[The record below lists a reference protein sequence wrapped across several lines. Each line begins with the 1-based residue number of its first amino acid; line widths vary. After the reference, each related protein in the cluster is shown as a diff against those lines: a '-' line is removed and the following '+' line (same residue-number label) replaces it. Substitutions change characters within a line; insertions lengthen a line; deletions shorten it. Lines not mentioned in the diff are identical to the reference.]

1 MRRST
6 KSIEPPLRYNY
17 IDQAEDLFVY
27 QAGGY
32 HPVAIGDR
40 IHNQRYRVVHKL
52 GHGAYSTVWLA
63 RDQNSGQLVAIK
75 IELASS
81 ASNEVATLLA
91 VQADSEGNGRG
102 IPAVLDH
109 FEITGPN
116 GTHSCYV
123 MVPAM
128 CSLSGAKDAGKERVF
143 SVDVAHA
150 LTTQLLQAVACIH
163 QRGFVHGDI
172 HLRNVL
178 LQLPES
184 FSHLSDQELYAE
196 YGEPVLEAVT
206 RSDGDHSPLPP
217 NVPAQVVM
225 PLWLA
230 RPSEGLSVN
239 EAKLLLSDFGEA
251 FAPSQERRLSHN
263 APAASRPPE
272 SRFAPEQP
280 VSFAADIWMLACTIW
295 QICGQK
301 PLFEGAFAT
310 DDSMTR
316 QQVEALGKLPASWWL
331 KWETRDQFYTEDG
344 TALSS
349 YPRRT
354 LSMRIQQHMVK
365 PRAGRNM
372 KCFDDDEL
380 QALEALLRA
389 MLAFLPEDRP
399 TITEV
404 LESDL
409 VKRWA
414 PGRSDVHSRAL

>member
-1 MRRST
+1 MIYPLKTTGRPSCDWCLVPHRRLNTST
-6 KSIEPPLRYNY
+6 CLHMHPPLKYNY

-40 IHNQRYRVVHKL
+40 IHNQRYRV
-52 GHGAYSTVWLA
+52 
-63 RDQNSGQLVAIK
+63 LVAIK

-81 ASNEVATLLA
+81 TSNEVATLLA

-143 SVDVAHA
+143 SIDVARA
-150 LTTQLLQAVACIH
+150 LSTQLLQAVACVH
-163 QRGFVHGDI
+163 QRGF
-172 HLRNVL
+172 
-178 LQLPES
+178 LPES

-217 NVPAQVVM
+217 GIPAQVVM

-251 FAPSQERRLSHN
+251 FAPSQERRLNHN

-349 YPRRT
+349 YPRRM